1 MVKDP
6 HLVKHLAHFG
16 IKVADMEK
24 TDKSM
29 AELEI
34 DLNQNMEFS
43 AITEAGSKLEPAYG
57 RGLTGMEN
65 LGNTCYMNSIMQVRK
80 CYNLACSFFLKVL
93 QFSLQIS
100 FYLVACKVFPFEGT
114 LFNI

>member
-65 LGNTCYMNSIMQVRK
+65 LGNTCYMNSIMQVRN

-114 LFNI
+114 LFNV